1 MSGVVKKEGLAIANQ
16 YFLYPEP
23 VKSPIGTSI
32 AKLVSQSFLTTL
44 TKSPLTK
51 GGQGVVKV
59 TLNIFPFLLFPPCLL
74 LIAFFTGCGAGDSS
88 KYILPL
94 LRNDITNTENTTD
107 TTAPSSLSISI
118 DSGAASTTSTSVTLA
133 LSATDDVGVTA
144 YCAKEASTTPST
156 SDSCW
161 TSVTS
166 TTSYSASVS
175 FTLSSGDGTKTVYVW
190 FKDAAGNV
198 STSASD
204 SITLSTTVTDIDSNV
219 YNILTIGTQVWFKEN
234 LKVTKYRNSNIIT
247 TTWAYNNTDSN
258 VSTYG
263 RLYDWYAA
271 TDSRGLCPTG
281 WHLPTDAEW
290 TTLTDYLGGLSVAGG
305 KLKEAGTTHWNS
317 PNTSADNSSSFTALP
332 GGYRGSSG
340 AFSSIGDFGDWWSA
354 TESSATFVW
363 SRYLV
368 YNAGDVTSS
377 IFHKDSGFSVRC
389 IRD

>member
-1 MSGVVKKEGLAIANQ
+1 M
-16 YFLYPEP
+16 
-23 VKSPIGTSI
+23 
-32 AKLVSQSFLTTL
+32 
-44 TKSPLTK
+44 
-51 GGQGVVKV
+51 
-59 TLNIFPFLLFPPCLL
+59 
-74 LIAFFTGCGAGDSS
+74 
-88 KYILPL
+88 

-107 TTAPSSLSISI
+107 TTAPSSPSISI

-161 TSVTS
+161 TAVTS
-166 TTSYSASVS
+166 TTSYSANVA
-175 FTLSSGDGTKTVYVW
+175 FTLSSGSIGNNTKTVYVW
-190 FKDAAGNV
+190 FKDTAGNI
-198 STSASD
+198 SASSSD
-204 SITLSTTVTDIDSNV
+204 SITLYTVGSTVTDIDNNV
-219 YNILTIGTQVWFKEN
+219 YNTVIIGTQIWLKEN
-234 LKVTKYRNSNIIT
+234 LKVTKYRNSDTIT
-247 TTWAYNNTDSN
+247 TTWAYNGNESN

-263 RLYDWYAA
+263 PLYDWYAA

-290 TTLTDYLGGLSVAGG
+290 TTLTDYLEGLSVAGG

-332 GGYRGSSG
+332 GGYRNYLG
-340 AFSSIGDFGDWWSA
+340 AFDLIGSRSYWWSA